1 MIMTK
6 QQKEQFISLVCMFLE
21 SIIKTPDDISKSSES
36 TIPEMLTIQECSSLV
51 HGFSQYTIRKLI
63 RSGEIPSVRSG
74 TGPLGKLLI
83 PKKAVLEYFKNMNSK
98 NT

>member
-21 SIIKTPDDISKSSES
+21 SIIKTPDDISKSSDS
-36 TIPEMLTIQECSSLV
+36 TSPEMLTIQECSSLV
-51 HGFSQYTIRKLI
+51 HGISQYTIRKLI

-74 TGPLGKLLI
+74 SGPHGKLLI
-83 PKKAVLEYFKNMNSK
+83 PKKAVLEYFNNMNSK

>member
-21 SIIKTPDDISKSSES
+21 SIIKTPDDISKSSDS
-36 TIPEMLTIQECSSLV
+36 TIPEMLTIQECSSL
-51 HGFSQYTIRKLI
+51 HGISQYTIRKLI
-63 RSGEIPSVRSG
+63 RSGDIPSVRSG
-74 TGPLGKLLI
+74 SGPHGKLLI
-83 PKKAVLEYFKNMNSK
+83 PKKAVLEYFNNMNSK

>member
-21 SIIKTPDDISKSSES
+21 SIIKTPDDISKSSDS
-36 TIPEMLTIQECSSLV
+36 TIPEMLTVQV
-51 HGFSQYTIRKLI
+51 HGISQYTIRKLI

-74 TGPLGKLLI
+74 SGPHGKLLI
-83 PKKAVLEYFKNMNSK
+83 PKKAVLEYFNNMNSK